1 MRFALLGK
9 CFAVGERLER
19 METLEFEEVRIYCV
33 TYRGEI
39 VTATRMRR
47 FIRKG
52 MFNCCDIKFYNFE
65 LLRTFFSFF
74 SFIAL
79 QREICSFHVAVS
91 RYSRV
96 VKKFSARPTNA
107 GL

>member
-9 CFAVGERLER
+9 CFALGERLER

-39 VTATRMRR
+39 VTATRMGR

-52 MFNCCDIKFYNFE
+52 MFNCCDIKFYNFFE
-65 LLRTFFSFF
+65 LFFLF

-79 QREICSFHVAVS
+79 QREICSFHVSFTIQS
-91 RYSRV
+91 RC
-96 VKKFSARPTNA
+96 
-107 GL
+107 

>member
-9 CFAVGERLER
+9 CFALGERLER

-39 VTATRMRR
+39 VTATRMGR
-47 FIRKG
+47 FIQKG
-52 MFNCCDIKFYNFE
+52 MFNCCDIKFYNFFE
-65 LLRTFFSFF
+65 LFFFF
-74 SFIAL
+74 RSLLCNVKFVL
-79 QREICSFHVAVS
+79 FTSVS

>member
-39 VTATRMRR
+39 VTATRMGR

-65 LLRTFFSFF
+65 LLRTFFFF
-74 SFIAL
+74 FPSLLCNVKFVL
-79 QREICSFHVAVS
+79 FTSVS